1 MTRFTQYSE
10 GTRKGGFLS
19 CFFNPL
25 SHQHRFVIFFFISKI
40 VSHQTFNKKN
50 PKQGQNSES
59 FDNRNWHEVWRF
71 SFYLWFLLDWKTK
84 TKKLFVRACLFF
96 YKISLVSISCFFTFA
111 KQILAKMFPLT
122 NLNGV
127 LLSLIMLIQLAWSR
141 LYFHPRQVTGYIRAY
156 RAVIG
161 NRQTNSNVVV
171 IRRLRPCRWLS
182 P

>member
-1 MTRFTQYSE
+1 M
-10 GTRKGGFLS
+10 
-19 CFFNPL
+19 P
-25 SHQHRFVIFFFISKI
+25 
-40 VSHQTFNKKN
+40 
-50 PKQGQNSES
+50 
-59 FDNRNWHEVWRF
+59 
-71 SFYLWFLLDWKTK
+71 
-84 TKKLFVRACLFF
+84 FF

-161 NRQTNSNVVV
+161 NHQINSNVVVIRSWRYFNPWQATGYFRAYCADIRNRQTNSNVVV

>member
-1 MTRFTQYSE
+1 MP
-10 GTRKGGFLS
+10 
-19 CFFNPL
+19 CF
-25 SHQHRFVIFFFISKI
+25 
-40 VSHQTFNKKN
+40 
-50 PKQGQNSES
+50 
-59 FDNRNWHEVWRF
+59 
-71 SFYLWFLLDWKTK
+71 
-84 TKKLFVRACLFF
+84 FF

-122 NLNGV
+122 KLNGV

-161 NRQTNSNVVV
+161 NHQINSNVVVIRSWRYFHPWQATGYVRAYCADIRNRQTNSNVVV

>member
-10 GTRKGGFLS
+10 ETRKGGFLS
-19 CFFNPL
+19 CFLTLFHTSTGL
-25 SHQHRFVIFFFISKI
+25 SFFFLYRKSFHTKHSI
-40 VSHQTFNKKN
+40 KKN

-84 TKKLFVRACLFF
+84 TKKLFVRACLVFFF
-96 YKISLVSISCFFTFA
+96 YKISPVSISCFFTFA

-141 LYFHPRQVTGYIRAY
+141 LYFHPRQVTGYIRA
-156 RAVIG
+156 
-161 NRQTNSNVVV
+161 
-171 IRRLRPCRWLS
+171 
-182 P
+182 

>member
-1 MTRFTQYSE
+1 MKRFGNYSVCVPVYTVCKSAWME
-10 GTRKGGFLS
+10 ENGA
-19 CFFNPL
+19 
-25 SHQHRFVIFFFISKI
+25 KI
-40 VSHQTFNKKN
+40 RIFNKFKN
-50 PKQGQNSES
+50 FFLEKILIKRSKNKANLI
-59 FDNRNWHEVWRF
+59 NRR
-71 SFYLWFLLDWKTK
+71 
-84 TKKLFVRACLFF
+84 
-96 YKISLVSISCFFTFA
+96 

-122 NLNGV
+122 NLTGV

>member
-1 MTRFTQYSE
+1 MKCDDFRFIFDFCLIEKLKQRNCLSE
-10 GTRKGGFLS
+10 
-19 CFFNPL
+19 
-25 SHQHRFVIFFFISKI
+25 HA
-40 VSHQTFNKKN
+40 
-50 PKQGQNSES
+50 
-59 FDNRNWHEVWRF
+59 
-71 SFYLWFLLDWKTK
+71 
-84 TKKLFVRACLFF
+84 LFFF

-122 NLNGV
+122 KLNGV

>member
-1 MTRFTQYSE
+1 MTRVTQYSE

-25 SHQHRFVIFFFISKI
+25 SHQHRYVIFFLNRKSFHTKHSI
-40 VSHQTFNKKN
+40 KKN

-84 TKKLFVRACLFF
+84 TKKLFVRACLVFF

-141 LYFHPRQVTGYIRAY
+141 LYFHPRQVTGYIRA
-156 RAVIG
+156 
-161 NRQTNSNVVV
+161 
-171 IRRLRPCRWLS
+171 
-182 P
+182 